1 MASQKL
7 YGLDAV
13 QYHHAIKGETS
24 TKFCVNVRYNFMF
37 PEFKKGNS
45 WQEKGKRHRVST

>member
-37 PEFKKGNS
+37 PEF
-45 WQEKGKRHRVST
+45 